1 MTIPTHTTLT
11 DRPAVRRRCGEKP
24 TEPKSPAF
32 VFALGFAQFGLFVA
46 LLGPVIVSMALK
58 VNTVLTNP
66 TERTSALGLV
76 LGVGAIA
83 AFVGNALFGRLSD
96 RTTSR
101 FGRRRPWLIGGS
113 LVMAAALLLIS
124 QAQSVP
130 VLAVGWFIAQLGA
143 NAAFAPFIAT
153 MADQLPDKQYAKA
166 SAMVGVMQNVGV
178 LGASQIASHMTGNML
193 GLFMVPA
200 AVGVVGMVV
209 YALVLDDPV
218 LEEKPDRLD
227 WRTLAGTFWVSPFR
241 NPDFGF
247 AWWSRFLIILSS
259 FLFTTFR
266 LNFLVDRVGLKDA
279 EAAGAIATGILIY
292 TGVLVL
298 SGWVAGVVSDRTGK
312 RKMLVA
318 SSTLLFGVGVALLAH
333 AHTLSAFYVVE
344 AIMGLAY
351 GIYMS
356 VDMALVLEVLPNRDD
371 CGKDLGVFNMANAI
385 PQSFAPFL
393 GSLLL
398 GLGATATSPN
408 ATTPNYTLMLW
419 TAAIVALIGA
429 AVVLPIRKVQ

>member
-1 MTIPTHTTLT
+1 MTIPTHTALA
-11 DRPAVRRRCGEKP
+11 DPPARARCGQRP
-24 TEPKSPAF
+24 TEPKSRAF
-32 VFALGFAQFGLFVA
+32 VAALGFAQFGLFVA

-58 VNTVLTNP
+58 VNTVLADP
-66 TERTSALGLV
+66 TERTSALGV
-76 LGVGAIA
+76 ILGVGALA

-101 FGRRRPWLIGGS
+101 FGRRRPWMIGGV
-113 LVMAAALLLIS
+113 LVMAAALFLIS

-130 VLAVGWFIAQLGA
+130 VLAAGWFIAQLGA

-153 MADQLPDKQYAKA
+153 MADQLPDRQYAKA
-166 SAMVGVMQNVGV
+166 SAMVGIMQNVGV
-178 LGASQIASHMTGNML
+178 LGASQIAVRLTDSMV

-200 AVGVVGMVV
+200 AIGVIGMVV

-218 LEEKPDRLD
+218 LETRPARLD
-227 WRTLAGTFWVSPFR
+227 LRTLASTFWVNPFT
-241 NPDFGF
+241 NPDYGL
-247 AWWSRFLIILSS
+247 AWWSRFLIILSA

-266 LNFLVDRVGLKDA
+266 LNFLVDRLGLEDA
-279 EAAGAIATGILIY
+279 EAAAAIATGIIIY
-292 TGVLVL
+292 TAVLVL
-298 SGWVAGVVSDRTGK
+298 AGWVAGVISDRTGR

-333 AHTLSAFYVVE
+333 ADSLAAFYVVE

-356 VDMALVLEVLPNRDD
+356 VDMALVLEVLPHPEDS
-371 CGKDLGVFNMANAI
+371 GKDLGVFNMANAI

-398 GLGATATSPN
+398 GVGAATG
-408 ATTPNYTLMLW
+408 PNYTLMLW
-419 TAAIVALIGA
+419 AAALAAVIGA
-429 AVVLPIRKVQ
+429 VVVLPIRKVK

>member
-11 DRPAVRRRCGEKP
+11 DRPAARRRCGEKP
-24 TEPKSPAF
+24 TEPKSAAF
-32 VFALGFAQFGLFVA
+32 VLALGFAQFGLFVA

-83 AFVGNALFGRLSD
+83 AFLGNALFGRLSD

-200 AVGVVGMVV
+200 AVGVAGMVI

-218 LEEKPDRLD
+218 LEEKPARLD
-227 WRTLAGTFWVSPFR
+227 WRTFAGTFWTNPFR

-266 LNFLVDRVGLKDA
+266 LNFLVDRVGL
-279 EAAGAIATGILIY
+279 
-292 TGVLVL
+292 
-298 SGWVAGVVSDRTGK
+298 RTP
-312 RKMLVA
+312 RPPARSPPA
-318 SSTLLFGVGVALLAH
+318 SSSTPACSSSPAGSRASSPTERA
-333 AHTLSAFYVVE
+333 SARCSSPPPPSSS
-344 AIMGLAY
+344 ASA
-351 GIYMS
+351 S
-356 VDMALVLEVLPNRDD
+356 PSWRTRTPSPPSTSSRRSWAWP
-371 CGKDLGVFNMANAI
+371 
-385 PQSFAPFL
+385 
-393 GSLLL
+393 
-398 GLGATATSPN
+398 TAST
-408 ATTPNYTLMLW
+408 
-419 TAAIVALIGA
+419 
-429 AVVLPIRKVQ
+429 

>member
-1 MTIPTHTTLT
+1 
-11 DRPAVRRRCGEKP
+11 
-24 TEPKSPAF
+24 
-32 VFALGFAQFGLFVA
+32 
-46 LLGPVIVSMALK
+46 
-58 VNTVLTNP
+58 
-66 TERTSALGLV
+66 V

-83 AFVGNALFGRLSD
+83 AFAGNALFGRLSD

-101 FGRRRPWLIGGS
+101 FGRRRPWMIGGV

-130 VLAVGWFIAQLGA
+130 VLALGWFIAQLGA

-153 MADQLPDKQYAKA
+153 MADQLPERQYAKV
-166 SAMVGVMQNVGV
+166 SAMVGIMQNVGI
-178 LGASQIASHMTGNML
+178 LGASQIASRLTDNML
-193 GLFMVPA
+193 LLFMLPA
-200 AVGVVGMVV
+200 AVGVLGMVV
-209 YALVLDDPV
+209 YAAVLNDPV
-218 LEEKPDRLD
+218 LEEKPERLD
-227 WRTLAGTFWVSPFR
+227 LKTLAGTFWVSPFK
-241 NPDFGF
+241 NPDYGF

-292 TGVLVL
+292 TAVLVVA
-298 SGWVAGVVSDRTGK
+298 GWAAGVVSDRTGK

-333 AHTLSAFYVVE
+333 AHTVSAFYLVE

-356 VDMALVLEVLPNRDD
+356 VDMALVLEVLPNREDS
-371 CGKDLGVFNMANAI
+371 GKDLGVFNMANAI
-385 PQSFAPFL
+385 PQSFAPFM

-408 ATTPNYTLMLW
+408 YPLMLW